1 MIRKLLL
8 LLFLLYF
15 SAIYSQ
21 DSISYFSDALRLN
34 INPYNKASNH
44 AFEKKDFVEGQRL
57 FDSLVHYK
65 LKGTQFD
72 DFTVKEYYSK
82 KVKLNK
88 IPKPVFIITFA
99 SWCFIDKGDAP
110 ALNKLAK
117 EHRDDLQIVVL
128 FWDKKHNLKKIA
140 HKFNNAIK
148 ICYANENY
156 SNDSHIVATLKH
168 TLGFPTSYFIDENKK
183 IVSITRITNQYK
195 PRTSFADAL
204 NLSYKKYS
212 KVIDDSLL
220 KKNKDK
226 SNLVLN

>member
-1 MIRKLLL
+1 MIRKLLS

-15 SAIYSQ
+15 SATYSQ
-21 DSISYFSDALRLN
+21 DSIAYFSDVLRLN
-34 INPYNKASNH
+34 INQYNKESNY
-44 AFEKKDFVEGQRL
+44 AFEKKDFIEGQRI

-88 IPKPVFIITFA
+88 IFKPVFIITFA

-128 FWDKKHNLKKIA
+128 FWDKKHNIKKIA
-140 HKFNNAIK
+140 HKFNNVIK

-156 SNDSHIVATLKH
+156 ANDSHIIAILKH
-168 TLGFPTSYFIDENKK
+168 TLGFPTSFFIDENKK
-183 IVSITRITNQYK
+183 VVSINRIKNQYK
-195 PRTSFADAL
+195 PRTSFAEAL
-204 NLSYKKYS
+204 SISYEKYS
-212 KVIDDSLL
+212 KVINESLL
-220 KKNKDK
+220 NKTH
-226 SNLVLN
+226 SNLVAN